1 MSVNQTATSDYSLL
15 MDMIKDAKEQ
25 YNMFKDLMD
34 NGFKNDSISLV
45 RAQYLFNACDE
56 KDIESMDS
64 DVAIE
69 MFEKIQEKPDFKSED
84 EKSVTEWEHDLCKD
98 IFASVLQN
106 DGGEDYKDWVKN
118 VREKYDSTN
127 SDSEKSITE
136 EWFEEHYDE
145 LKVDLI
151 KMNLVRICKDI
162 KSLDA
167 SKKEVDDLVKQSDDL
182 TEEYQKFMCSPEY
195 EQKKQEQIDKLR
207 KELAEYIANSKN
219 TDGERFEIR
228 RMGKKL
234 DELEKIR
241 DLSFLNERL
250 KTYGDIEVSMIVRT
264 YFDPKKSSYIVE
276 KFKKNISMV
285 GFNPNIYRYFFNIE
299 ENYLDKEY
307 SVYNNLFLFIVMRY
321 IGYRNAAIDTDKAY
335 IRTIVSSM
343 SKLIYEKFNDSQK
356 ENFLNIIKETLGYF
370 KDYHDKFEKENIL
383 HKDHPRRIER
393 EQKEQEVM
401 RKLIFDKLK
410 ENGKTDEEIE
420 SMEEYSLEQ
429 LKEKYDEVMT
439 ELASKE
445 EEKKYGD
452 LKPMIEKVK
461 VIHEENSSED
471 TEAED
476 SAPVETVETEEEVN
490 GEVPATEE
498 TGGANQSPEE

>member
-1 MSVNQTATSDYSLL
+1 MSKNQSATSDYSLL

-56 KDIESMDS
+56 KDIESMDP

-84 EKSVTEWEHDLCKD
+84 EKSVAEWEHDLCKD
-98 IFASVLQN
+98 IFASVLEN
-106 DGGEDYKDWVKN
+106 NGGEDYKDWVKE
-118 VREKYDSTN
+118 VREKYDNTN

-151 KMNLVRICKDI
+151 KMNLVKICKDI

-167 SKKEVDDLVKQSDDL
+167 SKKEIDDLVKQADDL

-207 KELAEYIANSKN
+207 KELDEYVENSKN

-250 KTYGDIEVSMIVRT
+250 KTYGDKEASMIVRT
-264 YFDPKKSSYIVE
+264 YFDPKKSSYAVE
-276 KFKKNISMV
+276 KFKKNLSMV

-299 ENYLDKEY
+299 ENYLDEKY
-307 SVYNNLFLFIVMRY
+307 SVYNNLFLYVVIRY
-321 IGYRNAAIDTDKAY
+321 IGWRNAAVDTDKAY
-335 IRTIVSSM
+335 IRAIVSAM
-343 SKLIYEKFNDSQK
+343 SKLIYEKFNEKQK
-356 ENFLNIIKETLGYF
+356 EDFLNLIKETLSYF

-383 HKDHPRRIER
+383 HKNHPRRIER
-393 EQKEQEVM
+393 EQKEQEAM
-401 RKLIFDKLK
+401 RKLIFDTLK
-410 ENGKTDEEIE
+410 KNGRTDEEIE
-420 SMEEYSLEQ
+420 AMKDYSMER
-429 LKEKYDEVMT
+429 LKEAYDEVMV

-452 LKPMIEKVK
+452 LKRMIEKVK

-471 TEAED
+471 TETED
-476 SAPVETVETEEEVN
+476 SVPVETVESEEETN
-490 GEVPATEE
+490 GEVSTTEE
-498 TGGANQSPEE
+498 TGGTYQSSEE